1 MGWPGLAREVMQI
14 SKAVGVEDVNVKE
27 VGKEE
32 LEEAVFFANQ
42 KELKEDME
50 KYEKLKDVKN
60 QDFRKEQDYMNEKG
74 LARGRMAFR
83 IRTRMVK
90 KVKRNFRNMYRDN
103 LICENCDMME
113 EETQEHV
120 MECPAWREEL
130 GELDMNRMEDQVEF
144 YIRVMKKK
152 VK

>member
-1 MGWPGLAREVMQI
+1 
-14 SKAVGVEDVNVKE
+14 
-27 VGKEE
+27 
-32 LEEAVFFANQ
+32 
-42 KELKEDME
+42 
-50 KYEKLKDVKN
+50 
-60 QDFRKEQDYMNEKG
+60 MNEKG

-103 LICENCDMME
+103 LICENCDMRE

>member
-1 MGWPGLAREVMQI
+1 
-14 SKAVGVEDVNVKE
+14 
-27 VGKEE
+27 
-32 LEEAVFFANQ
+32 
-42 KELKEDME
+42 
-50 KYEKLKDVKN
+50 
-60 QDFRKEQDYMNEKG
+60 
-74 LARGRMAFR
+74 
-83 IRTRMVK
+83 
-90 KVKRNFRNMYRDN
+90 
-103 LICENCDMME
+103 MME